1 MTAGFAR
8 LAAEFLLQAQAL
20 PDTIITK
27 QVAVEQGA
35 FTKVATVAQGLMS
48 IAILALTVVL
58 IPAAWNFRSSYKKVN
73 ELIDRFYGDIG
84 PLVRNAN
91 AVADNVNY
99 ITTAIRVDVQQ
110 FNQTVTL
117 ANERLTT
124 AVKTAERRLNELDAL
139 MRVVQREAEDA
150 FVSTASTLRGVRAGA
165 TTLRDQVENGVN
177 ADTEHHDEDEVF
189 DESEETQGDYGE
201 TESEWHERPRVRPRT
216 TEERS
221 GSAGRSADGGGARR
235 HDWRRCCTDAAS
247 RSERASAPI
256 ARCPGSRRR
265 RGGRRSVGEQA
276 WTARSEMG
284 GEARR
289 RAVGPRPGGHRP

>member
-8 LAAEFLLQAQAL
+8 LAAELLLQVSAVL

-27 QVAVEQGA
+27 QVADQGTFA
-35 FTKVATVAQGLMS
+35 KVASVAQGLMS
-48 IAILALTVVL
+48 IAFLVLTVVL
-58 IPAAWNFRSSYKKVN
+58 VPAAWNFRSSYKRIN

-110 FNQTVTL
+110 FNQTVAL
-117 ANERLTT
+117 ANERLTS

-165 TTLRDQVENGVN
+165 TTLRDQVEDGTI
-177 ADTEHHDEDEVF
+177 ADADEFEDDDALE
-189 DESEETQGDYGE
+189 EREETNGDDGE
-201 TESEWHERPRVRPRT
+201 TESEWHERPRVRPRP
-216 TEERS
+216 
-221 GSAGRSADGGGARR
+221 
-235 HDWRRCCTDAAS
+235 
-247 RSERASAPI
+247 SERA
-256 ARCPGSRRR
+256 
-265 RGGRRSVGEQA
+265 
-276 WTARSEMG
+276 
-284 GEARR
+284 
-289 RAVGPRPGGHRP
+289 

>member
-8 LAAEFLLQAQAL
+8 LAVEFLLQSVATL

-35 FTKVATVAQGLMS
+35 FAKIAGIAQGLMS
-48 IAILALTVVL
+48 IAILVLTVVL
-58 IPAAWNFRSSYKKVN
+58 VPAAWNFRSSYKRVN

-91 AVADNVNY
+91 AIADNVNY

-124 AVKTAERRLNELDAL
+124 AVKAAERRLHELDAL

-165 TTLRDQVENGVN
+165 TTLRDQVEDGTI
-177 ADTEHHDEDEVF
+177 ADGDGFEDDDAF
-189 DESEETQGDYGE
+189 DESEETHGDDGE
-201 TESEWHERPRVRPRT
+201 TQGEWHERPRVRPRPS
-216 TEERS
+216 ERS
-221 GSAGRSADGGGARR
+221 
-235 HDWRRCCTDAAS
+235 
-247 RSERASAPI
+247 
-256 ARCPGSRRR
+256 
-265 RGGRRSVGEQA
+265 
-276 WTARSEMG
+276 
-284 GEARR
+284 
-289 RAVGPRPGGHRP
+289 

>member
-8 LAAEFLLQAQAL
+8 LAAELLLQVSGAL

-27 QVAVEQGA
+27 QVADQGTFA
-35 FTKVATVAQGLMS
+35 KVASVAQGLMS
-48 IAILALTVVL
+48 IAFLVLTVVL
-58 IPAAWNFRSSYKKVN
+58 VPAAWNFRRSYKKVN

-110 FNQTVTL
+110 FHQTVAL
-117 ANERLTT
+117 ANERLTS

-165 TTLRDQVENGVN
+165 TTLRDQVEDGTI
-177 ADTEHHDEDEVF
+177 ADADEFEDDDALQER
-189 DESEETQGDYGE
+189 EETNGDDGE
-201 TESEWHERPRVRPRT
+201 TESEWHERPRVRPRP
-216 TEERS
+216 
-221 GSAGRSADGGGARR
+221 
-235 HDWRRCCTDAAS
+235 
-247 RSERASAPI
+247 SER
-256 ARCPGSRRR
+256 
-265 RGGRRSVGEQA
+265 
-276 WTARSEMG
+276 T
-284 GEARR
+284 
-289 RAVGPRPGGHRP
+289 

>member
-8 LAAEFLLQAQAL
+8 LAAEFLLQSVQTL

-35 FTKVATVAQGLMS
+35 FAKVAGVAQGLMT
-48 IAILALTVVL
+48 IAILVLTVALV
-58 IPAAWNFRSSYKKVN
+58 PAAWNFRNSYKKVN
-73 ELIDRFYGDIG
+73 DLIDRFYGDIG

-91 AVADNVNY
+91 TIADNVNY

-124 AVKTAERRLNELDAL
+124 AVRAAERRLNELDAL

-165 TTLRDQVENGVN
+165 TTLRDEVEGRPV
-177 ADTEHHDEDEVF
+177 ADLDGAEDDDAF
-189 DESEETQGDYGE
+189 DETEEAHGDDGE
-201 TESEWHERPRVRPRT
+201 TETEWNERPRVRPRT
-216 TEERS
+216 
-221 GSAGRSADGGGARR
+221 
-235 HDWRRCCTDAAS
+235 
-247 RSERASAPI
+247 SERA
-256 ARCPGSRRR
+256 
-265 RGGRRSVGEQA
+265 
-276 WTARSEMG
+276 
-284 GEARR
+284 
-289 RAVGPRPGGHRP
+289 

>member
-8 LAAEFLLQAQAL
+8 LALEFLLQSAPAL

-35 FTKVATVAQGLMS
+35 FAKVATIAQGLMS

-58 IPAAWNFRSSYKKVN
+58 IPAAWNFRNSYKKVN
-73 ELIDRFYGDIG
+73 DLIDRFYGDIG

-91 AVADNVNY
+91 TIADNVNY

-139 MRVVQREAEDA
+139 MRVVQREAEDT

-165 TTLRDQVENGVN
+165 TTFRDQMENGVL
-177 ADTEHHDEDEVF
+177 ADVDRLEEDDDAFE
-189 DESEETQGDYGE
+189 ESEETHGDYGE
-201 TESEWHERPRVRPRT
+201 TESEWHERPRVRPRPN
-216 TEERS
+216 ERS
-221 GSAGRSADGGGARR
+221 
-235 HDWRRCCTDAAS
+235 
-247 RSERASAPI
+247 
-256 ARCPGSRRR
+256 
-265 RGGRRSVGEQA
+265 
-276 WTARSEMG
+276 
-284 GEARR
+284 
-289 RAVGPRPGGHRP
+289 

>member
-8 LAAEFLLQAQAL
+8 LAGELLLQVAQTL

-35 FTKVATVAQGLMS
+35 FAKVATVAQGLMS

-58 IPAAWNFRSSYKKVN
+58 IPAAWNFRTSYKKVN
-73 ELIDRFYGDIG
+73 DLIDRFYGDIG

-150 FVSTASTLRGVRAGA
+150 FVSTASTLRGVLAGA
-165 TTLRDQVENGVN
+165 TTLRDQVENGVI
-177 ADTEHHDEDEVF
+177 ADMERLDEDDVF
-189 DESEETQGDYGE
+189 DETEETHGDYGE
-201 TESEWHERPRVRPRT
+201 TESEWNDERPRVRPRA

-221 GSAGRSADGGGARR
+221 
-235 HDWRRCCTDAAS
+235 
-247 RSERASAPI
+247 
-256 ARCPGSRRR
+256 
-265 RGGRRSVGEQA
+265 
-276 WTARSEMG
+276 
-284 GEARR
+284 
-289 RAVGPRPGGHRP
+289 